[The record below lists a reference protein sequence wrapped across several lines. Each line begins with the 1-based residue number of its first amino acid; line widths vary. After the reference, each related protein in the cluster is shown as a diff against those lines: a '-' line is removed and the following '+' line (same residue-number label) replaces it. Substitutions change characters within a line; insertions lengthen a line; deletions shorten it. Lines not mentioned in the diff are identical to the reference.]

1 MTSWRRAPGLVPMSG
16 FVVPSRGPSPPPR
29 SSTAPQSEAI
39 VMRYLVLLAT
49 LLFWSGWAGAE
60 PGSDRQALDSKGAAQ
75 VSPIQGA
82 VQSYA
87 RKYRPT
93 AVVVV
98 QDGRVVATSGDITRK
113 VNVRSVR
120 KSFLSALYG
129 IAIERG
135 QIKLE
140 STLDQLGIDD
150 TAPSLTPEEKQATVR
165 QLLMARSG
173 VYHPAAY
180 ETSDQKSNRPPR
192 GSHPPGTFWYYNN
205 WDFNALGAIYERATG
220 SNIFDS
226 FDKLIARPIGMQ
238 DFTAHDGTFVG
249 DGSSLYRAYVFSMS
263 ARDLARFGL
272 LFLNK
277 GRWNGVSIVPS
288 QWTAESTKA
297 YSETDRKDRGYGFL
311 WWTLDAGAWGRDAIF
326 ASGYGGQLIVIVP
339 EKHLVAVQVV
349 ELNERQQGIH
359 STTFLDLVRQ
369 VVTFATGSALQKP

>member
-1 MTSWRRAPGLVPMSG
+1 MVKWSSALV
-16 FVVPSRGPSPPPR
+16 V
-29 SSTAPQSEAI
+29 
-39 VMRYLVLLAT
+39 T
-49 LLFWSGWAGAE
+49 LLFLSGWASAE
-60 PGSDRQALDSKGAAQ
+60 PGIEWRFLGAAGPTQ
-75 VSPIQGA
+75 LSPVQGA

-93 AVVVV
+93 AVMIV
-98 QDGRVVATSGDITRK
+98 QDGVVAATSGDVARK

-120 KSFLSALYG
+120 KSLLSALFG
-129 IAIERG
+129 IAIDRG

-140 STLDQLGIDD
+140 SSLGQLGIDD
-150 TAPSLTPEEKQATVR
+150 TAPSLTADEKLATVR

-180 ETSDQKSNRPPR
+180 ETGEQKAARPPR
-192 GSHPPGTFWYYNN
+192 GAHPPGTFWYYNN
-205 WDFNALGAIYERATG
+205 WDFNALGTIYERTTG

-226 FDKLIARPIGMQ
+226 FEKLIAHPIGMQ
-238 DFTAHDGTFVG
+238 DFAAHDGTFIG
-249 DGSSLYRAYVFSMS
+249 DGSSLHRAYVFSMS

-277 GRWNGVSIVPS
+277 GQWNGVSVVPS

-297 YSETDRKDRGYGFL
+297 YSQTDRKDRGYGYL

-339 EKHLVAVQVV
+339 EKRLIAVQVV
-349 ELNERQQGIH
+349 ELDESQKGIH
-359 STTFLDLVRQ
+359 SATFLDLVRQ
-369 VVTFATGSALQKP
+369 VATFAN

>member
-1 MTSWRRAPGLVPMSG
+1 MESKGSAQ
-16 FVVPSRGPSPPPR
+16 PSP
-29 SSTAPQSEAI
+29 
-39 VMRYLVLLAT
+39 V
-49 LLFWSGWAGAE
+49 
-60 PGSDRQALDSKGAAQ
+60 
-75 VSPIQGA
+75 QGA

-87 RKYRPT
+87 RKYKPT
-93 AVVVV
+93 AIMVV
-98 QDGRVVATSGDITRK
+98 QDGLVVATSGDVSRK

-129 IAIERG
+129 VAIERG

-140 STLDQLGIDD
+140 STLAGLGIDD

-173 VYHPAAY
+173 IYHPAAY
-180 ETSDQKSNRPPR
+180 ETSDQKSTRPPR

-205 WDFNALGAIYERATG
+205 WDFNALGAIYENATG

-226 FDKLIARPIGMQ
+226 FDKAIARRIGMQ

-249 DGSSLYRAYVFSMS
+249 DGSSLYRAYVFNMS

-272 LFLNK
+272 LFLNM
-277 GRWNGVSIVPS
+277 GRWNDVSVIPS
-288 QWTAESTKA
+288 QWTADSTKA
-297 YSETDRKDRGYGFL
+297 YSETGRKDRGYGYL
-311 WWTLDAGAWGRDAIF
+311 WWTLNADVWGRNAIF

-349 ELNERQQGIH
+349 ELDQSQKGIH
-359 STTFLDLVRQ
+359 STIFLDLVRQ
-369 VVTFATGSALQKP
+369 MMAPAD